1 MDVYRSIYII
11 CISLLISCSATD
23 TTLLSG
29 IEKDN
34 FDITTRPQDD
44 FYRYVNG
51 TWLDNTKIPD
61 DQSTYGSFNALR
73 DKARDDVRVIIEESS
88 KQKNL
93 LEGSDSQK
101 VGDLYNSFMDEE
113 SLEILGISPF
123 KPDLEKIDKILD
135 HDSLAVHFARMQ
147 KIAVDSPYG
156 DRKSVV

>member
-1 MDVYRSIYII
+1 MHLHHS
-11 CISLLISCSATD
+11 ISLLSLCLIFSCSATD
-23 TTLLSG
+23 SNLESG
-29 IEKDN
+29 IDRDN
-34 FDITTRPQDD
+34 FDITVRPQDD

-113 SLEILGISPF
+113 SLEILGF
-123 KPDLEKIDKILD
+123 LQLN
-135 HDSLAVHFARMQ
+135 RT
-147 KIAVDSPYG
+147 
-156 DRKSVV
+156 

>member
-1 MDVYRSIYII
+1 MHLHHSIILL
-11 CISLLISCSATD
+11 SLCLLFSCSATD
-23 TTLLSG
+23 SNLESG
-29 IEKDN
+29 VDKDN
-34 FDITTRPQDD
+34 FDITVRPQDD

-51 TWLDNTKIPD
+51 TWLDNTKIPE

-113 SLEILGISPF
+113 SLGFPR
-123 KPDLEKIDKILD
+123 P
-135 HDSLAVHFARMQ
+135 
-147 KIAVDSPYG
+147 
-156 DRKSVV
+156 